1 MDQDS
6 PTNPVKKN
14 LSLNLFP
21 DFVVDMAPSV
31 HDVREAG
38 VQSQL
43 KPYELSS
50 NGEFSDAKSRQAV
63 IDGFNLKPEQVA
75 YKHVKGFKNVVEE
88 NVVSDRPIQLQ
99 DEVIFS
105 AMNIG
110 AHDSSVPRHPE
121 PVSSSASSK
130 PQSSFNKH
138 NLRSTKQTVIIQ
150 NGEQQF
156 EEEAK
161 FSDSLYIS
169 NRLAESMNAV
179 CIANMDGQKK
189 VQQYLQKQGILM
201 FNEQAIK
208 TKEHGAPFDH
218 QNEKMVQANVEI
230 VNGEKFEVH
239 NDNDY
244 KQWERY
250 DLHDSRAEGATIP
263 IDMAPDYL
271 KVDLQ
276 KGLFQ
281 NVDFNDISNLKCGMK
296 LGCKQSDLDAR
307 WVEKWYELRCK
318 DMGTEKSKVES
329 SDEGSTD
336 KQVVSYIIVKF
347 YSKFWT
353 NVDKNTIEGESC
365 LQVLSD
371 GSKSKSHDALIL
383 ELKDN
388 IDMQNIL
395 NKEGSLSSSQVQKRL

>member
-38 VQSQL
+38 AQSQM

-50 NGEFSDAKSRQAV
+50 NGEYSDAKSRQAV

-75 YKHVKGFKNVVEE
+75 YKQVKGFKNVVEE
-88 NVVSDRPIQLQ
+88 NVVSDRPTQLQ

-110 AHDSSVPRHPE
+110 AHEKSVARPHE
-121 PVSSSASSK
+121 PVSSSASSL
-130 PQSSFNKH
+130 PSFKKH
-138 NLRSTKQTVIIQ
+138 NLRSTQQTVIIQ

-169 NRLAESMNAV
+169 NRLAESMNTV

-218 QNEKMVQANVEI
+218 QNEKRVQANVAI

-250 DLHDSRAEGATIP
+250 DLHESRAAGATIP
-263 IDMAPDYL
+263 IDMAPDYI

-281 NVDFNDISNLKCGMK
+281 NVDFNEITNLKCGMK

-371 GSKSKSHDALIL
+371 GSKKKSHEALIL

-388 IDMQNIL
+388 IDMQNVL